1 MEAVE
6 HRRVEEVVEEHV
18 QEIVL
23 ILDLDRMLL
32 VSVSSCRTDPVL
44 PHSRDYVPLTIY
56 FLASLLDPRY

>member
-18 QEIVL
+18 QDLVL

-44 PHSRDYVPLTIY
+44 PHSRDYVLLTIY